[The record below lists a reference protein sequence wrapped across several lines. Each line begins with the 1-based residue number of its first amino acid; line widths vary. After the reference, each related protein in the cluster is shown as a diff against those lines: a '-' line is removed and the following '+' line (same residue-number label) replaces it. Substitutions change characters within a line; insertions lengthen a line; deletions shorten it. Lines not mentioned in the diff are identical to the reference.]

1 MVRPVD
7 PRVPSLPAVVIL
19 GNDAQLA
26 ARPAT
31 PVQLAHACLAAGF
44 RAAIPA
50 SWGDELVAAAA
61 LNAVAS
67 RGTRPAIQCACPHVA
82 RRMLAVGTELAPHLV
97 SLVAPPVAVAKYLR
111 LHSPQG
117 LRVTYVGRCPAAS
130 DDSIDARLTPE
141 EFLTQLDERGIRLTD
156 QPEIF
161 ESVIPPDR
169 RRHFSLPGGL
179 PWPDELWRAAQM
191 RVEVLDDGELA
202 TTIADRVLAR
212 AEVLVDVAPV
222 LGCVCSGA
230 LPDVSPVAARDGVAA
245 LEPPRSPFPVLEDQ
259 GALSLEL
266 PIPVVARGVSDT
278 LAESPRR
285 VTIAGAGTT
294 GAGRSDVAR
303 REPPGAP
310 LGMPAIPPLA
320 DLPPRRPRLTPPGSV
335 AIPHVPPPAP
345 APVPAAPRRR
355 SPPGTTRVISGTVP
369 LASDQEGRVLPR
381 AYVARRR
388 SPRGGVPVVADETLG
403 SGTPPGATAHAAET
417 VAEPPPP
424 VTLVAPP
431 APVEPPAVTRDSE
444 RPIEHSVEPAV
455 QTASE
460 SPAPAPIAPAPAI
473 ALPQSAATAVAPRR
487 SPGPFERSLTLLAA
501 NRRVTLI
508 VALAAAGM
516 LAGVAIGY
524 AAARRSGG
532 RTEVGETRG
541 SLLKLDSSA
550 ASAAPGLGSTGE
562 RRGGASTS
570 TRAPTPTRRTP
581 GNRRATSA
589 QPAAPRAAQEG
600 ARPSGVTALS
610 TAPAQPL
617 PAPAQIDS
625 GAIRARR
632 DSAVAAARAE
642 SLAAE
647 REAIRREIERRRA
660 RIDSLTR
667 AQAGNPPA
675 AP

>member
-1 MVRPVD
+1 MVPPVD

-61 LNAVAS
+61 LNAITS

-130 DDSIDARLTPE
+130 DDSIDARLTPD
-141 EFLTQLDERGIRLTD
+141 EFLTQLAERGIRLAD
-156 QPEIF
+156 QPEMF

-179 PWPDELWRAAQM
+179 PSPDELWRSVQM
-191 RVEVLDDGELA
+191 RVEILEEHELA

-222 LGCVCSGA
+222 LGCVCSGVM
-230 LPDVSPVAARDGVAA
+230 PDVPADAAREAVAA
-245 LEPPRSPFPVLEDQ
+245 LEPPRSPFPVLEDP

-266 PIPVVARGVSDT
+266 PIPVAARNVSD
-278 LAESPRR
+278 AIADAPRR
-285 VTIAGAGTT
+285 VTIGGSAAG
-294 GAGRSDVAR
+294 GAGRADVAS
-303 REPPGAP
+303 REPRDAP
-310 LGMPAIPPLA
+310 LGMPAVSTYA
-320 DLPPRRPRLTPPGSV
+320 DLPPRRPRLTPPGAV
-335 AIPHVPPPAP
+335 AVPQVPPPTPAAAP
-345 APVPAAPRRR
+345 TAPRRR
-355 SPPGTTRVISGTVP
+355 SPPGTVRLVSGTLP

-388 SPRGGVPVVADETLG
+388 SPRGGVPVVTDETLG
-403 SGTPPGATAHAAET
+403 SAAQP
-417 VAEPPPP
+417 APP
-424 VTLVAPP
+424 VERQ
-431 APVEPPAVTRDSE
+431 APVEEPAPARDAE
-444 RPIEHSVEPAV
+444 RPIEHSVEPV
-455 QTASE
+455 AS
-460 SPAPAPIAPAPAI
+460 APPVTPPL
-473 ALPQSAATAVAPRR
+473 ALPHAAATAVAPRR

-516 LAGVAIGY
+516 LAGVAIGW
-524 AAARRSGG
+524 AAARRSES
-532 RTEVGETRG
+532 RPEMSETRG
-541 SLLKLDSSA
+541 SSLKLDSSA
-550 ASAAPGLGSTGE
+550 ASAAPALTAGVE
-562 RRGGASTS
+562 RRGGASAS
-570 TRAPTPTRRTP
+570 TRPPATA
-581 GNRRATSA
+581 RRATGSRRASSA
-589 QPAAPRAAQEG
+589 QPTAPRPAAP
-600 ARPSGVTALS
+600 S
-610 TAPAQPL
+610 
-617 PAPAQIDS
+617 PAPVQQIPAAVPIDS
-625 GAIRARR
+625 TAIRARR
-632 DSAVAAARAE
+632 DSALAVVRAE
-642 SLAAE
+642 SVAAE

-667 AQAGNPPA
+667 AQAGSPPTER
-675 AP
+675 